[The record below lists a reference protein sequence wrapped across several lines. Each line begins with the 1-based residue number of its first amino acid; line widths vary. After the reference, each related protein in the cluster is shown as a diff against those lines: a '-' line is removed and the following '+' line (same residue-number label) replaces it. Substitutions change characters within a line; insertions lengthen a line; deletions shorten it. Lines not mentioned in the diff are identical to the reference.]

1 MSQLEGKRTRKRS
14 PRRRKA
20 QHLYRLHQLA
30 TSSKSQLSDSEDEN
44 KLFHLKC
51 LRLYS
56 RKTKTSGIMLELM
69 HPLSAFW
76 MNLKG
81 IGVTPEETVFVPVD
95 EFSTSVK

>member
-1 MSQLEGKRTRKRS
+1 MSQLAGKRTRKRS

-69 HPLSAFW
+69 PAFW

-95 EFSTSVK
+95 QFSTSVK